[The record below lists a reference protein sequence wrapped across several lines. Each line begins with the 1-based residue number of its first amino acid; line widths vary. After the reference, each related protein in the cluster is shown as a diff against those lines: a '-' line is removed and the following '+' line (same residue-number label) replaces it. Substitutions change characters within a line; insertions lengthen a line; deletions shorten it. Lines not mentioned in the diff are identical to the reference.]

1 MPTVEQFARAAR
13 YWERIPQVAPG
24 QSGGYLEAATI
35 YWDYF
40 DFGNAMRLL
49 GKGRNRL
56 GNPKLYAYEAGAIYE
71 NQRDYAHAIDEY
83 VKGALGGAPESSA
96 ELRLLELARRPK
108 FRDLVERSTAE
119 LAPTPN
125 PPMAAVYLR
134 VKVLE
139 VQNRKEEMSAFLDCH
154 REFDDLHRA
163 G

>member
-1 MPTVEQFARAAR
+1 
-13 YWERIPQVAPG
+13 
-24 QSGGYLEAATI
+24 
-35 YWDYF
+35 
-40 DFGNAMRLL
+40 MRLL
-49 GKGRNRL
+49 GKGRSRL
-56 GNPKLYAYEAGAIYE
+56 ENPNLYAYEAGAIYE

-83 VKGALGGAPESSA
+83 VKGALSGAPDSSA

-108 FRDLVERSTAE
+108 YRDLVEQSTAK

-139 VQNRKEEMSAFLDCH
+139 VQNRKEEMSAFPTDRH
-154 REFDDLHRA
+154 IDDFYRA